1 MAEDQVINDEYGGAD
16 DSEWEYEYHDTET
29 EVTLLLILTCP

>member
-16 DSEWEYEYHDTET
+16 DYEWEYEYHDTET